1 MKWGKSMKRKIFVI
15 AISLLVTISAA
26 GCGNSATEPVKIRP
40 ATTTPAETERAPIEK
55 DSSDEDS
62 SEESL
67 SFGFTPKEFY
77 VNYTNLANFL
87 DFTTD
92 SLQYVKEDIYGFY
105 AYSSSSEKMLIMMLT
120 NSEDMVTAI
129 TLGDVDTKSFSDF
142 VKIATS
148 ATDANLNY
156 DEANNILNFSNVPD
170 TTDDFRHWE
179 SHGIALTYSSDGVCL
194 LRDPNSPDKYS
205 YTKIHTEPKEKDVN
219 DLTVVSPESEKP
231 VSPES
236 KDVLSELTTGQ
247 KNALSKAHDYL
258 SYSAF
263 SYSGLIEQLEY
274 EGFTSEEATYAADN
288 CGADWSKQAAKKA
301 LDYLGYSAF
310 SYSGLIEQLEYE
322 GFSTEEATFA
332 VDSCGANWNEQA
344 AKKAQDY
351 LKLSSFSRSGLIDQL
366 KYEGFTNAQAEYGAS
381 AAGY

>member
-1 MKWGKSMKRKIFVI
+1 MRRKIKAI
-15 AISLLVTISAA
+15 ALSLLISTSVA
-26 GCGNSATEPVKIRP
+26 GCGNSAIEPVKIRT
-40 ATTTPAETERAPIEK
+40 ATTTSAETERAPIEE
-55 DSSDEDS
+55 DTSD
-62 SEESL
+62 ESL

-77 VNYTNLANFL
+77 VNYTNLASYL

-129 TLGDVDTKSFSDF
+129 TLGNVDTKSFSDF

-148 ATDANLNY
+148 ATDTNLNY
-156 DEANNILNFSNVPD
+156 DEANNILNFSNVPG

-179 SHGIALTYSSDGVCL
+179 SHGIALTYSSDGFCL
-194 LRDPNSPDKYS
+194 LRDPNAPDKYS
-205 YTKIHTEPKEKDVN
+205 YTKIHTDPKEKDVN
-219 DLTVVSPESEKP
+219 DLTVVPPESEKT

-236 KDVLSELTTGQ
+236 KDALSELTTGQ

-258 SYSAF
+258 SYTAF
-263 SYSGLIEQLEY
+263 SHSGLIDQLEY

-332 VDSCGANWNEQA
+332 VDSCGADWNEQA

-366 KYEGFTNAQAEYGAS
+366 KYEGFTNEQAEYGAS